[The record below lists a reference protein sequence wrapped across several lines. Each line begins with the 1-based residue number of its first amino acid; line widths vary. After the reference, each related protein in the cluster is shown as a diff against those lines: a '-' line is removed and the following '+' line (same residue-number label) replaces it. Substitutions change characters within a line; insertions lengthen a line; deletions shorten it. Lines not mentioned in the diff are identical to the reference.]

1 MLAGTLSRAYAPADL
16 TDEST
21 QFTEELATLIDG
33 EQLQELRAVAS
44 QRTLDAIYA
53 APSADD
59 EYKKLKHQ
67 IVGGWPAA
75 PDAVP
80 SELRQ
85 YTTFADE
92 LTVSSGLVY
101 KGNRVVIP
109 RGARNDIF
117 EPHRRQRQ
125 YQALTRGRVFPQHN
139 ICVRYQNGQQKEPLM
154 SHPALSRPRRKV
166 GTDIFFPWTGL
177 SHYSRLFIGLL
188 RGRPPAIKESSGYHL
203 RAPPTVTTIVTSG
216 HE

>member
-1 MLAGTLSRAYAPADL
+1 VLAGTLSRAYAPADL

-21 QFTEELATLIDG
+21 QLTEELATLMDE
-33 EQLQELRAVAS
+33 EQLQELRAVTS
-44 QRTLDAIYA
+44 QCTLDAIYA

-80 SELRQ
+80 AELRQ

-117 EPHRRQRQ
+117 DRIHASHIGVNGSIRR
-125 YQALTRGRVFPQHN
+125 
-139 ICVRYQNGQQKEPLM
+139 
-154 SHPALSRPRRKV
+154 SREAV
-166 GTDIFFPWTGL
+166 FFPSIT
-177 SHYSRLFIGLL
+177 SASDTRTSSRKN
-188 RGRPPAIKESSGYHL
+188 R
-203 RAPPTVTTIVTSG
+203 
-216 HE
+216 